1 MVFKLKRQKNVIP
14 QIYKLIYF
22 SVSIDI
28 GLKIYL
34 LILVGSSYGK
44 YISNIV
50 TLSIEIV
57 FNS

>member
-28 GLKIYL
+28 GLQIYL
-34 LILVGSSYGK
+34 LISRFIIG
-44 YISNIV
+44 
-50 TLSIEIV
+50 
-57 FNS
+57 